1 MFIYLEDRQIVISVD
16 KIVKIYIDNLTTV
29 RVILENNH
37 GFDILHDSEDKEA
50 AIAEAE
56 ATLKY
61 LVDRL
66 DLNEPW
72 EGKYD

>member
-1 MFIYLEDRQIVISVD
+1 MFIYLEDKQVVFSVE
-16 KIVKIYIDNLTTV
+16 KLVKIYIDNDLTTV
-29 RVILENNH
+29 RVIIENNQ
-37 GFDILHDSEDKEA
+37 GFDLFHGSEE
-50 AIAEAE
+50 EAE